1 MRATN
6 IQTRGADSPPDIDE
20 LSSRLTALATRI
32 DTLNGGRHPQRT
44 RRAPPAEPQGPS
56 FIDRLLAP
64 EEEVIRP
71 AGSPPLASAV
81 TVHHDTPV
89 IRRRETAGERSWP
102 RLPVPGEDIQPAP
115 ERDFSQPVTAQSVA
129 LREHEHRI
137 AELTAIRDRQAAE
150 LREAR
155 EHLER
160 QAMSIKS
167 LRELNGERDAEL
179 ADLARKLV
187 EAEADKV
194 GLESQLATALRE
206 ADHSSVRLA
215 AHEGALNN
223 RAADLAG
230 AQQLIEDLR
239 AELASTQVAIATQV
253 VAAEER
259 VQRRYENERSAL
271 ISNTERR
278 IADLQSQ
285 IAERDARVA
294 ELEQDKVTLGDEID
308 ALRALL
314 DDCRAELNTA
324 AETVAGKDSHI
335 GFLDTVIKV
344 TRDNGEAT
352 VKELAAE
359 FDRER
364 AEFAREREE
373 LIAKA
378 RSASA
383 FQQDIAKLLPRLLER
398 RAAAA

>member
-1 MRATN
+1 MRAAD
-6 IQTRGADSPPDIDE
+6 IHARGADNPPDIDE

-32 DTLNGGRHPQRT
+32 DTLNGGRRPPRPRAAATET
-44 RRAPPAEPQGPS
+44 RGPS

-64 EEEVIRP
+64 EAEIIRP
-71 AGSPPLASAV
+71 AGSPPVMA
-81 TVHHDTPV
+81 TVSRDTPPAV
-89 IRRRETAGERSWP
+89 RRDTEKHWP
-102 RLPVPGEDIQPAP
+102 RLPVPSDDIQAAP
-115 ERDFSQPVTAQSVA
+115 EPDFSQPVTVHAVA

-137 AELTAIRDRQAAE
+137 AELTGMRDRQAAE

-160 QAMSIKS
+160 QALSIKN
-167 LRELNGERDAEL
+167 LRELASERDAEV
-179 ADLARKLV
+179 AELARKLV
-187 EAEADKV
+187 ESEADKV
-194 GLESQLATALRE
+194 ALESQLATALRD
-206 ADHSSVRLA
+206 ANNSSVRLA

-223 RAADLAG
+223 RAADLAD
-230 AQQLIEDLR
+230 AERLIEDLR

-259 VQRRYENERSAL
+259 VQRRYESERTAL
-271 ISNTERR
+271 IGNTERR
-278 IADLQSQ
+278 IADLQAL
-285 IAERDARVA
+285 IAERDAHVA
-294 ELEQDKVTLGDEID
+294 ALEQDKAMLGDEID

-314 DDCRAELNTA
+314 DDCRTELANA
-324 AETVAGKDSHI
+324 ADTMAGKDSHI
-335 GFLDTVIKV
+335 AFLDTVIKV
-344 TRDNGEAT
+344 TRDNSEAT

-364 AEFAREREE
+364 AEFDRERQE

-378 RSASA
+378 KSASA